1 MDTVGATIGRLQAFS
16 ERPYNQISA
25 EGLFLL
31 PIYVIMGLTSVKGK
45 CKKSKEIQMEQANSI
60 IYDIAVVG
68 AGPAG
73 AVFLR
78 ELACTHSDLKIALI
92 DGQTQ
97 NSTKPCGGLLAPDA
111 QKLLAR
117 FDLVLPKSILED
129 PQIFAV
135 ETIDVDQKIIRYYQR
150 HYLNMD
156 RQAFDKWLISLV
168 PSHVEIHKG
177 RCIRIK
183 EEKGY
188 YSVTVKQDG
197 KENYI
202 NTRAIVGADGGGSIV
217 RRSFFTP
224 MDIQYVAIQQWFEN
238 EGQRLP
244 YYSCIFDEK
253 TSDSCSWTIHKGKY
267 IIFGGAFE
275 KKGCRLAFEKQKA
288 RLENFLGNSFGTAV
302 KTEACLVSS
311 PRKMKDFCIGKG
323 RVFLLGEAAGFI
335 SASSF
340 EGLSYAMHSGKILA
354 DAFIEG
360 KSYEDVQTIYRKNT
374 QSLRLKLRIK
384 SVKRALLFNP
394 FIRNMIMRSGIQSIS
409 PYKKREKPE

>member
-1 MDTVGATIGRLQAFS
+1 
-16 ERPYNQISA
+16 
-25 EGLFLL
+25 
-31 PIYVIMGLTSVKGK
+31 
-45 CKKSKEIQMEQANSI
+45 MEQTNNN

-73 AVFLR
+73 TVFLR
-78 ELACTHSDLKIALI
+78 ELASERTELKIALI
-92 DGQTQ
+92 DGQTR
-97 NSTKPCGGLLAPDA
+97 NLTKPCGGLLAPDA

-135 ETIDVDQKIIRYYQR
+135 ETIDVGQKLIRYYQR

-168 PSHVEIHKG
+168 PPHVNVYNG
-177 RCIRIK
+177 RCIRINEDK
-183 EEKGY
+183 KHY
-188 YSVTVKQDG
+188 TITVKQDG
-197 KENYI
+197 KDTYI
-202 NTRAIVGADGGGSIV
+202 NAKAFVGADGGGSIV

-224 MDIQYVAIQQWFEN
+224 MQIQYVAIQQWFEN
-238 EGQRLP
+238 KGQRLP
-244 YYSCIFDEK
+244 YYSCIFDAE
-253 TSDSCSWTIHKGKY
+253 TSDSCSWTIHKGKH

-275 KKGCRLAFEKQKA
+275 KKGCRSAFETQKS
-288 RLENFLGNSFGTAV
+288 RLEAFLGNSFGKAV

-311 PRKMKDFCIGKG
+311 PRKMRDFCTGKG

-354 DAFIEG
+354 DAFVKGESCEKI
-360 KSYEDVQTIYRKNT
+360 QAIYRRNT
-374 QSLRLKLRIK
+374 RLLRFKLRIK
-384 SVKRALLFNP
+384 SIKRALLCNS
-394 FIRNMIMRSGIQSIS
+394 FIRGIIMRSGIQSIR
-409 PYKKREKPE
+409 PYKKREKQ